1 MPGPLKYPFIHP
13 AYMLWVPLYIK
24 NCSRCGD
31 SWTIISGLWCL
42 HSNRSGRQTIGNS
55 RVRGIG
61 MLAEVGCNLNGVVC
75 LSSIHPS
82 IQSLNLLW
90 FVFFILYPKTLPH
103 LKNVNLNVFSNV
115 YFASVTI
122 TPDVSNILAQS
133 FRVCLLRVQD
143 LTSL

>member
-1 MPGPLKYPFIHP
+1 
-13 AYMLWVPLYIK
+13 
-24 NCSRCGD
+24 
-31 SWTIISGLWCL
+31 
-42 HSNRSGRQTIGNS
+42 
-55 RVRGIG
+55 

-82 IQSLNLLW
+82 IQSLNLLS